1 MKDNIKIF
9 DLDFNEFD
17 LLPKAVSLGN
27 FDGVHKGHQKLMKE
41 NIKISKAK
49 NLTPSVL
56 LFKENTKNILNGE
69 REYLTSLED
78 KIEILKNLGIECFC
92 LLEFSDKF
100 KDLSPYE
107 FIEKILYK
115 KLNTKYVIVGDN
127 YRFGKMAK
135 GDIKTLKKYEE
146 DFAYKTKVVDFE
158 LDDGK
163 IINSTDIRQ
172 MVREGKIEKANKD
185 LGHPFKMQGKVIKG
199 AQRGRLLNFPTA
211 NLKPSFKYVTAKS
224 GVYFTRVN
232 IDRDFYYALTDIGT
246 NPTFENKKMKIETYI
261 MDFSKDIY
269 GKNIS
274 IEFLEYLRPDY
285 KFNSPEELIA
295 QMEKDKKTGR
305 KLIEKYRK
313 EEETALF
320 LCSNLF
326 LILLGIYNIEFKIVI
341 WKF

>member
-17 LLPKAVSLGN
+17 LSPKAVSLGN

-107 FIEKILYK
+107 FIEEILYK

-285 KFNSPEELIA
+285 KFNSPEELIG

-305 KLIEKYRK
+305 NLIEKYRK
-313 EEETALF
+313 E
-320 LCSNLF
+320 
-326 LILLGIYNIEFKIVI
+326 
-341 WKF
+341 

>member
-17 LLPKAVSLGN
+17 LSPKAVSLGN

-41 NIKISKAK
+41 NIKISKEK

-107 FIEKILYK
+107 FIEEILYK

-135 GDIKTLKKYEE
+135 GDIKTLKEFEE

-313 EEETALF
+313 E
-320 LCSNLF
+320 
-326 LILLGIYNIEFKIVI
+326 
-341 WKF
+341 

>member
-17 LLPKAVSLGN
+17 LSPKAVSLGN

-41 NIKISKAK
+41 NIKISKEK
-49 NLTPSVL
+49 NLMPSVL

-313 EEETALF
+313 E
-320 LCSNLF
+320 
-326 LILLGIYNIEFKIVI
+326 
-341 WKF
+341 

>member
-17 LLPKAVSLGN
+17 LSPKAVSLGN

-49 NLTPSVL
+49 NLRPSVL

-107 FIEKILYK
+107 FIEEILYK

-313 EEETALF
+313 E
-320 LCSNLF
+320 
-326 LILLGIYNIEFKIVI
+326 
-341 WKF
+341 

>member
-17 LLPKAVSLGN
+17 LSPKAVSLGN

-41 NIKISKAK
+41 NIKISKEK

-100 KDLSPYE
+100 KNLSPYE
-107 FIEKILYK
+107 FIEEILYK

-261 MDFSKDIY
+261 MDFSKVIY

-295 QMEKDKKTGR
+295 QMEKDKKIGR

-313 EEETALF
+313 E
-320 LCSNLF
+320 
-326 LILLGIYNIEFKIVI
+326 
-341 WKF
+341 

>member
-17 LLPKAVSLGN
+17 LSPKAVSLGN
-27 FDGVHKGHQKLMKE
+27 FDGVHRGHQKLMKE
-41 NIKISKAK
+41 NIEISKAK

-69 REYLTSLED
+69 KEYLTSLDD

-92 LLEFSDKF
+92 LLEFSDEF
-100 KDLSPYE
+100 KNLSPYE
-107 FIEKILYK
+107 FIEEILYK

-146 DFAYKTKVVDFE
+146 DFDYKTKVVDFE

-172 MVREGKIEKANKD
+172 MVRDGEIEKANND

-211 NLKPSFKYVTAKS
+211 NLKPSFKYTKAKS

-232 IDRDFYYALTDIGT
+232 IDRDYYYALTDIGT
-246 NPTFENKKMKIETYI
+246 NPTFENKEIKIESYI
-261 MDFSKDIY
+261 IDFSKDIY

-274 IEFLEYLRPDY
+274 IEFLEYLRSDY
-285 KFNSPEELIA
+285 KFNSAEELIE
-295 QMEKDKKTGR
+295 QMEKDKKR
-305 KLIEKYRK
+305 ARNLIEKYRK
-313 EEETALF
+313 E
-320 LCSNLF
+320 
-326 LILLGIYNIEFKIVI
+326 
-341 WKF
+341 

>member
-17 LLPKAVSLGN
+17 LSPKAVSLGN

-49 NLTPSVL
+49 NLMSSVL

-107 FIEKILYK
+107 FIEEILYK

-285 KFNSPEELIA
+285 KFNSPEELIG

-305 KLIEKYRK
+305 NLIEKYRK
-313 EEETALF
+313 E
-320 LCSNLF
+320 
-326 LILLGIYNIEFKIVI
+326 
-341 WKF
+341 

>member
-17 LLPKAVSLGN
+17 LSPKAVSLGN

-49 NLTPSVL
+49 NLRPSVL

-107 FIEKILYK
+107 FIEEILYK

-158 LDDGK
+158 LDEGK

-305 KLIEKYRK
+305 NLIDKYRK
-313 EEETALF
+313 E
-320 LCSNLF
+320 
-326 LILLGIYNIEFKIVI
+326 
-341 WKF
+341 

>member
-17 LLPKAVSLGN
+17 LSPKAVSLGN

-49 NLTPSVL
+49 NLRPSVL

-232 IDRDFYYALTDIGT
+232 IDRDCYYALTDIGT

-305 KLIEKYRK
+305 NLIEKYRK
-313 EEETALF
+313 E
-320 LCSNLF
+320 
-326 LILLGIYNIEFKIVI
+326 
-341 WKF
+341 

>member
-17 LLPKAVSLGN
+17 LSPKAVSLGN
-27 FDGVHKGHQKLMKE
+27 FDGVHKGHQKLMRE
-41 NIKISKAK
+41 NIKISKEK
-49 NLTPSVL
+49 NLMPSVL

-107 FIEKILYK
+107 FIEEILYK

-158 LDDGK
+158 LDEGK

-285 KFNSPEELIA
+285 KFNSPEELIN

-305 KLIEKYRK
+305 NLIEKYRK
-313 EEETALF
+313 E
-320 LCSNLF
+320 
-326 LILLGIYNIEFKIVI
+326 
-341 WKF
+341 

>member
-17 LLPKAVSLGN
+17 LSPKAVSLGN

-49 NLTPSVL
+49 NLRPSVL

-107 FIEKILYK
+107 FIEEILYK

-261 MDFSKDIY
+261 MNFSKDIY

-274 IEFLEYLRPDY
+274 IEFLEFLRPDY

-305 KLIEKYRK
+305 NLIEKYRK
-313 EEETALF
+313 E
-320 LCSNLF
+320 
-326 LILLGIYNIEFKIVI
+326 
-341 WKF
+341 

>member
-17 LLPKAVSLGN
+17 LSPKAVSLGN

-100 KDLSPYE
+100 KNLSPYE
-107 FIEKILYK
+107 FIEEILYK

-232 IDRDFYYALTDIGT
+232 IDRDFYYGLTDIGT

-305 KLIEKYRK
+305 NLIDKYRK
-313 EEETALF
+313 E
-320 LCSNLF
+320 
-326 LILLGIYNIEFKIVI
+326 
-341 WKF
+341 

>member
-17 LLPKAVSLGN
+17 LSPKAVSLGN

-100 KDLSPYE
+100 KNLSPYE
-107 FIEKILYK
+107 FIEEILYK

-158 LDDGK
+158 LDEGK

-224 GVYFTRVN
+224 GVYFTKVN

-285 KFNSPEELIA
+285 KFNSPEELIG

-305 KLIEKYRK
+305 NLIEKYRK
-313 EEETALF
+313 E
-320 LCSNLF
+320 
-326 LILLGIYNIEFKIVI
+326 
-341 WKF
+341 

>member
-1 MKDNIKIF
+1 MNDNIKIF

-17 LLPKAVSLGN
+17 LSPKAVSLGN

-41 NIKISKAK
+41 NIKISKEK

-107 FIEKILYK
+107 FIEEILYK

-158 LDDGK
+158 LDEGK

-295 QMEKDKKTGR
+295 QMEKDKKIGR

-313 EEETALF
+313 E
-320 LCSNLF
+320 
-326 LILLGIYNIEFKIVI
+326 
-341 WKF
+341 

>member
-17 LLPKAVSLGN
+17 LSPKAVSLGN

-285 KFNSPEELIA
+285 KFNSPEELIG

-305 KLIEKYRK
+305 NLIEKYRK
-313 EEETALF
+313 E
-320 LCSNLF
+320 
-326 LILLGIYNIEFKIVI
+326 
-341 WKF
+341 

>member
-17 LLPKAVSLGN
+17 LSPKAVSLGN

-41 NIKISKAK
+41 NIKISKEK
-49 NLTPSVL
+49 NLMPSVL

-107 FIEKILYK
+107 FIEEILYK

-274 IEFLEYLRPDY
+274 IEFLEYLRPDF

-313 EEETALF
+313 E
-320 LCSNLF
+320 
-326 LILLGIYNIEFKIVI
+326 
-341 WKF
+341 

>member
-17 LLPKAVSLGN
+17 LSPKAVSLGN

-158 LDDGK
+158 LDEGK

-211 NLKPSFKYVTAKS
+211 NLKQSFKYVTAKS

-261 MDFSKDIY
+261 MDF
-269 GKNIS
+269 
-274 IEFLEYLRPDY
+274 
-285 KFNSPEELIA
+285 
-295 QMEKDKKTGR
+295 
-305 KLIEKYRK
+305 
-313 EEETALF
+313 
-320 LCSNLF
+320 
-326 LILLGIYNIEFKIVI
+326 
-341 WKF
+341 

>member
-17 LLPKAVSLGN
+17 LSPKAVSLGN

-49 NLTPSVL
+49 NLMSSVL

-107 FIEKILYK
+107 FIEEILYK

-313 EEETALF
+313 E
-320 LCSNLF
+320 
-326 LILLGIYNIEFKIVI
+326 
-341 WKF
+341 

>member
-17 LLPKAVSLGN
+17 LSPKAVSLGN

-49 NLTPSVL
+49 NLMPSVL

-107 FIEKILYK
+107 FIEEILYK

-224 GVYFTRVN
+224 GVYFTKVN

-285 KFNSPEELIA
+285 KFNSPEELIG

-313 EEETALF
+313 E
-320 LCSNLF
+320 
-326 LILLGIYNIEFKIVI
+326 
-341 WKF
+341 

>member
-17 LLPKAVSLGN
+17 LSPKAVSLGN
-27 FDGVHKGHQKLMKE
+27 FDGVHKGHQKLMRE
-41 NIKISKAK
+41 NIKISKEK
-49 NLTPSVL
+49 NLRPSVL

-107 FIEKILYK
+107 FIEEILYK

-158 LDDGK
+158 LDEGK

-232 IDRDFYYALTDIGT
+232 IDRNIYYALTDIGT

-269 GKNIS
+269 GKNMS
-274 IEFLEYLRPDY
+274 IEFLEYLRPDF

-305 KLIEKYRK
+305 NLIEKYRK
-313 EEETALF
+313 E
-320 LCSNLF
+320 
-326 LILLGIYNIEFKIVI
+326 
-341 WKF
+341 

>member
-17 LLPKAVSLGN
+17 LSPKAVSLGN

-107 FIEKILYK
+107 FIEEILYK

-158 LDDGK
+158 LDEGK

-232 IDRDFYYALTDIGT
+232 IDRNIYYALTDIGT

-313 EEETALF
+313 E
-320 LCSNLF
+320 
-326 LILLGIYNIEFKIVI
+326 
-341 WKF
+341 

>member
-17 LLPKAVSLGN
+17 LSPKAVSLGN

-41 NIKISKAK
+41 NIKISKEK

-69 REYLTSLED
+69 KEYLTSLED

-107 FIEKILYK
+107 FIEEILYK

-232 IDRDFYYALTDIGT
+232 IDRDFYYGLTDIGT

-269 GKNIS
+269 GKNMS
-274 IEFLEYLRPDY
+274 IEFLEYLRPDF

-313 EEETALF
+313 E
-320 LCSNLF
+320 
-326 LILLGIYNIEFKIVI
+326 
-341 WKF
+341 

>member
-1 MKDNIKIF
+1 MNDNIKIF

-17 LLPKAVSLGN
+17 LSPKAVSLGN

-41 NIKISKAK
+41 NIKISKEK
-49 NLTPSVL
+49 NLMPSVL

-232 IDRDFYYALTDIGT
+232 IDRDFYYGLTDIGT

-269 GKNIS
+269 GKNMS
-274 IEFLEYLRPDY
+274 IEFLEYLRPDF

-305 KLIEKYRK
+305 NLIEKYRK
-313 EEETALF
+313 E
-320 LCSNLF
+320 
-326 LILLGIYNIEFKIVI
+326 
-341 WKF
+341 

>member
-17 LLPKAVSLGN
+17 LSPKAVSLGN
-27 FDGVHKGHQKLMKE
+27 FDGIHKGHQKLMKE

-49 NLTPSVL
+49 NLRPSVL

-100 KDLSPYE
+100 KNLSPYE
-107 FIEKILYK
+107 FIEEILYK

-158 LDDGK
+158 LDEGK

-232 IDRDFYYALTDIGT
+232 IDRDFYYGLTDIGT

-295 QMEKDKKTGR
+295 QMEKDKKIGR

-313 EEETALF
+313 E
-320 LCSNLF
+320 
-326 LILLGIYNIEFKIVI
+326 
-341 WKF
+341 

>member
-17 LLPKAVSLGN
+17 LSPKAVSLGN

-49 NLTPSVL
+49 NLRPSVL

-107 FIEKILYK
+107 FIEEILYK

-185 LGHPFKMQGKVIKG
+185 LGHPFKIQGKVIKG

-232 IDRDFYYALTDIGT
+232 IDRNIYYALTDIGT

-313 EEETALF
+313 E
-320 LCSNLF
+320 
-326 LILLGIYNIEFKIVI
+326 
-341 WKF
+341 

>member
-17 LLPKAVSLGN
+17 LSPKAVSLGN

-158 LDDGK
+158 LDEGK

-261 MDFSKDIY
+261 MNFSKDIY

-313 EEETALF
+313 E
-320 LCSNLF
+320 
-326 LILLGIYNIEFKIVI
+326 
-341 WKF
+341 

>member
-17 LLPKAVSLGN
+17 LSPKAVSLGN

-49 NLTPSVL
+49 NLRPSVL

-107 FIEKILYK
+107 FIEEILYK

-305 KLIEKYRK
+305 NLIDKYRK
-313 EEETALF
+313 E
-320 LCSNLF
+320 
-326 LILLGIYNIEFKIVI
+326 
-341 WKF
+341 

>member
-17 LLPKAVSLGN
+17 LSPKAVSLGN

-107 FIEKILYK
+107 FIEEILYK

-158 LDDGK
+158 LDEGK

-285 KFNSPEELIA
+285 KFNSPEELIN

-305 KLIEKYRK
+305 NLIEKYRK
-313 EEETALF
+313 E
-320 LCSNLF
+320 
-326 LILLGIYNIEFKIVI
+326 
-341 WKF
+341 

>member
-17 LLPKAVSLGN
+17 LSPKAVSLGN

-41 NIKISKAK
+41 NIKISKTK
-49 NLTPSVL
+49 NLRPSVL

-285 KFNSPEELIA
+285 KFNSPEELIG

-305 KLIEKYRK
+305 SLIEKYRK
-313 EEETALF
+313 E
-320 LCSNLF
+320 
-326 LILLGIYNIEFKIVI
+326 
-341 WKF
+341 

>member
-17 LLPKAVSLGN
+17 LSPKAVSLGN

-41 NIKISKAK
+41 NIKISKEK
-49 NLTPSVL
+49 NLMPSVL

-107 FIEKILYK
+107 FIEEILYK

-285 KFNSPEELIA
+285 KFNSPEELIG

-305 KLIEKYRK
+305 NLIEKYRK
-313 EEETALF
+313 E
-320 LCSNLF
+320 
-326 LILLGIYNIEFKIVI
+326 
-341 WKF
+341 

>member
-17 LLPKAVSLGN
+17 LSPKAVSLGN

-41 NIKISKAK
+41 NIKISKEK
-49 NLTPSVL
+49 NLRPSVL

-107 FIEKILYK
+107 FIEEILYK

-232 IDRDFYYALTDIGT
+232 IDRDFYYSLTDIGT

-285 KFNSPEELIA
+285 KFNSPEELIG
-295 QMEKDKKTGR
+295 QMEKYKKTGR

-313 EEETALF
+313 E
-320 LCSNLF
+320 
-326 LILLGIYNIEFKIVI
+326 
-341 WKF
+341 

>member
-17 LLPKAVSLGN
+17 LSPKAVSLGN

-41 NIKISKAK
+41 NIKISKEK
-49 NLTPSVL
+49 KLMPSVL

-107 FIEKILYK
+107 FIEEILYK

-313 EEETALF
+313 E
-320 LCSNLF
+320 
-326 LILLGIYNIEFKIVI
+326 
-341 WKF
+341 

>member
-17 LLPKAVSLGN
+17 LSPKAVSLGN

-49 NLTPSVL
+49 NLRPSVL

-107 FIEKILYK
+107 FIEEILYK

-305 KLIEKYRK
+305 NLIEKYRK
-313 EEETALF
+313 E
-320 LCSNLF
+320 
-326 LILLGIYNIEFKIVI
+326 
-341 WKF
+341 

>member
-17 LLPKAVSLGN
+17 LSPKAVSLGN

-107 FIEKILYK
+107 FIEEILYK

-135 GDIKTLKKYEE
+135 GDIKTLKEFEE

-158 LDDGK
+158 LDEGK

-313 EEETALF
+313 E
-320 LCSNLF
+320 
-326 LILLGIYNIEFKIVI
+326 
-341 WKF
+341 

>member
-17 LLPKAVSLGN
+17 LSPKAVSLGN

-49 NLTPSVL
+49 NLRPSVL

-158 LDDGK
+158 LDEGK

-232 IDRDFYYALTDIGT
+232 IDRNIYYALTDIGT

-261 MDFSKDIY
+261 MNFSKDIY

-305 KLIEKYRK
+305 NLIEKYRK
-313 EEETALF
+313 E
-320 LCSNLF
+320 
-326 LILLGIYNIEFKIVI
+326 
-341 WKF
+341 